1 MIMSNPLFIINEL
14 SCSYKRGPAVLS
26 IRNLE
31 IPRNKFVVL
40 IGRSGSGK
48 STLLETL
55 GLMNNTIATGD
66 VIFFPDLEAA
76 PISYTKLWGQNK
88 ASELAKV
95 RRESFSFIFQNT
107 NLMPN
112 FTAYE
117 NACLSQMI
125 QGKPYLEAVENVRM
139 MMSQLGLSNVPE
151 WKQAVELSGGQRQ
164 RLAFVR
170 AITAS
175 FKVLFGDE
183 PTGNL
188 DEFNSDDLMM
198 QLNNNLSQ
206 NERSVIIVSHNILLS
221 VKYADIIIVLEKP
234 RNSAECVVIENRH
247 MYHKDNS
254 LKRWWNNEGMEIED
268 IVSTLQSILCI
279 RK

>member
-1 MIMSNPLFIINEL
+1 MNNPLFIIKDL
-14 SCSYKRGPAVLS
+14 SCSYKRGPEVLS
-26 IRNLE
+26 IKNLE

-55 GLMNNTIATGD
+55 GLMNNTITQGD
-66 VIFFPDLEAA
+66 VLFFPDPEAG
-76 PISYTKLWGQNK
+76 PISFMKLWNQNK
-88 ASELAKV
+88 ASELASV

-125 QGKPYLEAVENVRM
+125 QGKPYVEAVGKVRS
-139 MMSQLGLSNVPE
+139 MMSQMGLGNVPE
-151 WKQAVELSGGQRQ
+151 WKQASELSGGQRQ

-170 AITAS
+170 AITSS
-175 FKVLFGDE
+175 FRVLFGDE

-188 DEFNSDDLMM
+188 DEFNSDELMM
-198 QLNNNLSQ
+198 QLHANMNE

-234 RNSAECVVIENRH
+234 RNSTECVVIENRH
-247 MYHKDNS
+247 IYHMDS
-254 LKRWWNNEGMEIED
+254 GMDKWRNDKGIEVEEI
-268 IVSTLQSILCI
+268 ISTLQSILHI
-279 RK
+279 HK